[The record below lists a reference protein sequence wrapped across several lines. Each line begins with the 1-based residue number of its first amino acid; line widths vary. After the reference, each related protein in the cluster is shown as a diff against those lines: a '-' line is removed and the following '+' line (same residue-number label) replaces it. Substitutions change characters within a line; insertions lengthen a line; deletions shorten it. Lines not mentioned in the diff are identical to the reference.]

1 MDRFN
6 KLYEKQGF
14 LDRYNGSV
22 FLMIFILL
30 CFFVVFSYFYVRKHL
45 GYIRANW
52 TSERCSP
59 VVIPFAGFINGS
71 PDKSSFDY
79 TAENFNHCVS
89 NVIKDLGNV
98 ATEPIKAVVHILNS
112 IFGDLGKAI
121 DDIRK
126 IIDKVRVGV
135 EDFSRDIMQRI
146 LLVVIP
152 IQKLII
158 KIKDVMGKSHAT
170 LVAGMFTGM
179 GALYFTISVMGVI
192 YGFLT
197 AFMVT
202 LASMVAIL
210 WATFQWP
217 EAIAATTLTTVI
229 SIPIG
234 LIDTALGEILSMS
247 GMSHCFKKGT
257 LIRASNGTLYS
268 IESLP
273 LGTQLYG
280 GGKVT
285 SLLKLSAKEQTMYR
299 LGNVVVSGTHQVKY
313 EKEWIFVQNHPD
325 AIEIPEEEFEDE
337 FIYCLNTS
345 KKSVNIGDYTFMDW
359 DEVNDNV
366 MSKLGCVNKE
376 DIYYAHENGFHP
388 ATLIETKDRG
398 YIRMC
403 DIDVGDI
410 LKRGEKVIGT
420 VKIMNDKELHDYGWF
435 LGTDGLSSIQN
446 LGEKRKNL
454 VTNNEK
460 PEYLT
465 HLLIDKEYFYIGDC
479 KLFDYNKNIDF
490 YLSK

>member
-22 FLMIFILL
+22 FGMLFILT
-30 CFFVVFSYFYVRKHL
+30 CFFVIFSYFYVKKHM

-52 TSERCSP
+52 VTQRCSP
-59 VVIPFAGFINGS
+59 TVIPFAGLINADAKES
-71 PDKSSFDY
+71 KLDY
-79 TAENFNHCVS
+79 TAENFNYCLG
-89 NVIKDLGNV
+89 NIIKDTFNIVLL
-98 ATEPIKAVVHILNS
+98 PIKSVINIIHSLFSDV
-112 IFGDLGKAI
+112 GTAI
-121 DDIRK
+121 NDIRK
-126 IIDKVRVGV
+126 VIDKIRNGV
-135 EDFSRDIMQRI
+135 EDFARNIMQRI

-158 KIKDVMGKSHAT
+158 KVKDVMGKSQGTMIA
-170 LVAGMFTGM
+170 AMFTAM
-179 GALYFTISVMGVI
+179 GGLYFGLSVMGVI
-192 YGFLT
+192 YGLLRDLLI
-197 AFMVT
+197 A
-202 LASMVAIL
+202 LAALIGVL
-210 WATFQWP
+210 WATFQFD
-217 EAIAATTLTTVI
+217 EAALATALYAAIAP
-229 SIPIG
+229 PIA
-234 LIDTALGEILSMS
+234 LVDIALGEILSLS

-257 LIRASNGTLYS
+257 LVRASNGTLYS

-273 LGTQLYG
+273 LGTQLYR

-299 LGNVVVSGTHQVKY
+299 LGNVIVSGTHQVKY
-313 EKEWIFVQNHPD
+313 EKEWLFVQNHPD
-325 AIEIPEEEFEDE
+325 AVEIPEEEFEDE

-376 DIYYAHENGFHP
+376 DIYYTHENGFHP

-403 DIDVGDI
+403 DINVGDI
-410 LKRGEKVIGT
+410 LKRGEKVTGT
-420 VKIMNDKELHDYGWF
+420 VKIMNDKELYDYGWF

-454 VTNNEK
+454 VTDNDK
-460 PEYLT
+460 PEFLT
-465 HLLIDKEYFYIGDC
+465 HLLTDKEYFYIGDC